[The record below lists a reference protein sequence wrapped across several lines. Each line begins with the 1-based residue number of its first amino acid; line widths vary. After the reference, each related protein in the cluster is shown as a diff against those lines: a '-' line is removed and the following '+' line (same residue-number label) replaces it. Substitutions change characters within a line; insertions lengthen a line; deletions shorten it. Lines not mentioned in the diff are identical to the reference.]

1 VRPIK
6 DNGYESFE
14 GGTMN
19 TTGVPVGG
27 LKTVGQVV
35 ATNTLTFQAG
45 QNGLAIAVELLSTHT
60 AGAPVVDR
68 AGKYL
73 GFINEFDVMKALALG
88 RELSSLVAEDL
99 MQLGPIAV
107 HSSTT
112 IADAAQR
119 MDEQCV
125 LNLPVEKDGKVAYSV
140 SRHDLLRA
148 WVGLGLGMGLDP

>member
-1 VRPIK
+1 
-6 DNGYESFE
+6 
-14 GGTMN
+14 MN

-27 LKTVGQVV
+27 LKTVGQIV

-60 AGAPVVDR
+60 AGAPVVDHED
-68 AGKYL
+68 KYL
-73 GFINEFDVMKALALG
+73 GFINEFDVIKALSLG

-99 MQLGPIAV
+99 MRIGPIAV
-107 HSSTT
+107 HASTT

-125 LNLPVEKDGKVAYSV
+125 LNLPVEKDGRVAYSV

-148 WVGLGLGMGLDP
+148 WIGLGLGMGLDP

>member
-1 VRPIK
+1 
-6 DNGYESFE
+6 
-14 GGTMN
+14 MN

-27 LKTVGQVV
+27 LKTVGQIV

-60 AGAPVVDR
+60 AGAPVVDSE
-68 AGKYL
+68 GKYL
-73 GFINEFDVMKALALG
+73 GFINEFDVMKALSLG

-99 MQLGPIAV
+99 MRIGPIAV
-107 HSSTT
+107 HASTT

-148 WVGLGLGMGLDP
+148 WIGLGLGMGLDP